1 MKGFFYV
8 DQGCLVPIEEAKEVI
23 RGLANG
29 ELVEVNYSRPRNLK
43 LLRKYW
49 QICEYVS
56 QACPGVES
64 KNQVD
69 LLLKIK
75 TGNVIMFAWGD
86 DIYQVPGSIA
96 FGKMDENEFQEF
108 FSKCV
113 KIILELFLPNMTE
126 QEIVEE
132 IERMVGVRAE

>member
-8 DQGCLVPIEEAKEVI
+8 DRGCLVPMEEAKDVI
-23 RGLANG
+23 RGLGDG
-29 ELVEVNYSRPRNLK
+29 ELIEVTYSRPRNAK

-49 QICEYVS
+49 QICEYVAE
-56 QACPGVES
+56 ACPGVES

-75 TGNVIMFAWGD
+75 TGHVNLISWNDEIF
-86 DIYQVPGSIA
+86 QVPASIA

-113 KIILELFLPNMTE
+113 KIIMEVFLPNMTE
-126 QEIVEE
+126 REVAEE
-132 IERMVGVRAE
+132 IERMVGARIG